1 MSLCAV
7 LCSIHKITAVF
18 KLCHKAAIAQG
29 SFYIEPPKDCSMTI
43 QISRMEDSGWIWVS
57 LAYMKAVVVL
67 TALQEQRAQNRLAKT
82 YVHLLQ
88 LLGELLLDRTNT
100 RIMMKYVTDPDNL
113 KLMMILLKDS
123 SRSIQ
128 FEAFHVFKV

>member
-1 MSLCAV
+1 MVVYCFCEVS
-7 LCSIHKITAVF
+7 
-18 KLCHKAAIAQG
+18 AA
-29 SFYIEPPKDCSMTI
+29 
-43 QISRMEDSGWIWVS
+43 
-57 LAYMKAVVVL
+57 
-67 TALQEQRAQNRLAKT
+67 
-82 YVHLLQ
+82 LQ

-128 FEAFHVFKV
+128 FEAFHVFKASSNSWFYLKVP